1 MAIDI
6 CATRVKL
13 AAHQPVDG
21 IRPEFSERALVAFS
35 AGRLPSDV
43 LQLAGPRVWSVFL
56 LLASLVLSGLAV
68 SILGSVEVTAR
79 GRGMVRGAER
89 PLTLQ
94 ATVPGRLD
102 SWRVAAGDTVAAG
115 QILATFDAAELR
127 AAVAEARQ
135 QVAAVDARASASAD
149 RVDKQYAEQRR
160 ALTVEAEKMRGRLAG
175 MRETMEMYERHVA
188 MMRQLN
194 RREAASRLSVDEKVE
209 KVNVI
214 KGDILAVEGELS
226 QLQQRV
232 AALAAEEERERLK
245 LKQEG
250 AEAHARYDRS
260 VALLEQTVL
269 RAPKAGVVDALLAQ
283 SGEMVTPGSAL
294 GRLVPTVAASRV
306 VAVIEERNRAFLQPG
321 STVRLELDQL
331 PPGEFGALHG
341 TVERVGADLIPA
353 AELRDIVGAEAMG
366 AWYRVEIA
374 LSDDGQARA
383 LAQYLRPGMLVTARY
398 HLRVRRII
406 TLALEPLRAWFEE

>member
-1 MAIDI
+1 
-6 CATRVKL
+6 
-13 AAHQPVDG
+13 
-21 IRPEFSERALVAFS
+21 
-35 AGRLPSDV
+35 
-43 LQLAGPRVWSVFL
+43 
-56 LLASLVLSGLAV
+56 
-68 SILGSVEVTAR
+68 
-79 GRGMVRGAER
+79 
-89 PLTLQ
+89 
-94 ATVPGRLD
+94 
-102 SWRVAAGDTVAAG
+102 
-115 QILATFDAAELR
+115 
-127 AAVAEARQ
+127 
-135 QVAAVDARASASAD
+135 
-149 RVDKQYAEQRR
+149 
-160 ALTVEAEKMRGRLAG
+160 
-175 MRETMEMYERHVA
+175 
-188 MMRQLN
+188 
-194 RREAASRLSVDEKVE
+194 
-209 KVNVI
+209 
-214 KGDILAVEGELS
+214 LS

-232 AALAAEEERERLK
+232 AALAADEERERLK

-306 VAVIEERNRAFLQPG
+306 VAVIEERNRAFLQSG

-341 TVERVGADLIPA
+341 SVERIGADLIPA